1 MPFFLVCTHSK
12 RSGIIFVEFFF
23 VSFLLFWS
31 VSLMWFWAI
40 VVAAAVAVY
49 HGVISTIVCAV
60 VVVAVVIIYTG
71 FDIHFP

>member
-23 VSFLLFWS
+23 VSFLLVWS

-40 VVAAAVAVY
+40 VVAAVAVY